1 VTTASSGS
9 WLASPPQPVKAAR
22 PGLGTRRSGRA
33 VERWWRKGSDTEEE
47 EGSVYGSALK
57 EVTGGRA
64 YRGARGGGQDLATAD
79 LARPTRSLERAE
91 LVEVVAAVVYG

>member
-1 VTTASSGS
+1 
-9 WLASPPQPVKAAR
+9 
-22 PGLGTRRSGRA
+22 
-33 VERWWRKGSDTEEE
+33 
-47 EGSVYGSALK
+47 VYGSALK